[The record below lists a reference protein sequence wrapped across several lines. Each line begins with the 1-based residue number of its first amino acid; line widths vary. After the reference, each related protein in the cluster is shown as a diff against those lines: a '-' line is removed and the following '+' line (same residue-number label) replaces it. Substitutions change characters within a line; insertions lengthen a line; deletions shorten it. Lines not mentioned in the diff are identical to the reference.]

1 MSARAFIDSNVVLY
15 LLTADAAKSD
25 RAETV
30 IAAGGVVS
38 VQVLNEVTNVARRKL
53 GMDWSETDE
62 LLAGLRSAC
71 SVEPLTIQTHDT
83 GRRIAG
89 RYGLSTCDAMIA
101 AAALLAGCDR
111 LFSEDMRHGLLL
123 DRQLR
128 VCNPFIA
135 TS

>member
-1 MSARAFIDSNVVLY
+1 MSAKAFIDSNIVLY
-15 LLTADAAKSD
+15 LLSTDVAKAD
-25 RAETV
+25 RAEAV

-53 GMDWSETDE
+53 GMAWSETDE

-71 SVEPLTIQTHDT
+71 SVEPLTVQTHDT
-83 GRRIAG
+83 GRRLAE
-89 RYGLSTCDAMIA
+89 RHGLSTYDAMIA
-101 AAALLAGCDR
+101 SAALLAGCDT
-111 LFSEDMRHGLLL
+111 LFSEDMQHGLLL

-135 TS
+135 PS